1 MGQITPPMQRFTG
14 SAGQHTP
21 PQHDSNKGAHVDP
34 PHVPSL
40 MHEPP
45 EQI

>member
-1 MGQITPPMQRFTG
+1 MQRLTG
-14 SAGQHTP
+14 NAGQHTP
-21 PQHDSNKGAHVDP
+21 AQHVSNTGAHVAP